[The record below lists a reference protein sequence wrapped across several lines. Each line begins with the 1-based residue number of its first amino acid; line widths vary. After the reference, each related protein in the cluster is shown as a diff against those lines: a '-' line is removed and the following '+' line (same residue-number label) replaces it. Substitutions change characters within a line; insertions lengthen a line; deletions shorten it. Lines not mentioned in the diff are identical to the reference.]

1 MHTSAPQPQPDPTLE
16 AQLQLAQSA
25 QQKAVSQ
32 SLSADTLQLLRLFGQ
47 QNAVSGAGMSMPMQ
61 SLTSIKAR

>member
-1 MHTSAPQPQPDPTLE
+1 
-16 AQLQLAQSA
+16 
-25 QQKAVSQ
+25 VSQ